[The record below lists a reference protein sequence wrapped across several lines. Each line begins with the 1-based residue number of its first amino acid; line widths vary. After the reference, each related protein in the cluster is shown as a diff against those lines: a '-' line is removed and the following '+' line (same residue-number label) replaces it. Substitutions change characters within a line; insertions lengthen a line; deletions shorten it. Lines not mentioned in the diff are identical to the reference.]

1 MIVLGSNIAEVES
14 DLQTFKMIGECVVNV
29 LRKIALEGGQQ
40 GIKQEDFESFKV
52 ASIPFVEGFLGPL
65 IKAQEDYL
73 ALHGATKVTPPA
85 AAVVAP
91 TPPAPPEQSVQ
102 DILKAAAKTQTG
114 QPTGSRADIKSNPR
128 QFFPKYTLSNQDR
141 LAITIEWSKD
151 PVMTDSRI
159 EELLAGSL
167 SGRNLTVAAVQSWV
181 SYLSKIKANKPSE
194 IESGWN
200 YIKSKYGI
208 DLPIPS
214 HLLQAKG
221 I

>member
-14 DLQTFKMIGECVVNV
+14 DLITFKMIGECVVNV

-73 ALHGATKVTPPA
+73 ALHGTKEVTPPA
-85 AAVVAP
+85 AVVVAP
-91 TPPAPPEQSVQ
+91 TPPEQSVQ
-102 DILKAAAKTQTG
+102 DILKAAAKAQTG
-114 QPTGSRADIKSNPR
+114 QPTGARADIKSNPR
-128 QFFPKYTLSNQDR
+128 QFFPKYILSNQDR
-141 LAITIEWSKD
+141 LAITIEWCKD
-151 PVMTDSRI
+151 PVMVNSRV
-159 EELLAGSL
+159 EALLEGPLA
-167 SGRNLTVAAVQSWV
+167 GRNLTVSAVQSWV

-200 YIKSKYGI
+200 YIKSKYSI

>member
-1 MIVLGSNIAEVES
+1 
-14 DLQTFKMIGECVVNV
+14 
-29 LRKIALEGGQQ
+29 
-40 GIKQEDFESFKV
+40 
-52 ASIPFVEGFLGPL
+52 
-65 IKAQEDYL
+65 
-73 ALHGATKVTPPA
+73 
-85 AAVVAP
+85 
-91 TPPAPPEQSVQ
+91 
-102 DILKAAAKTQTG
+102 
-114 QPTGSRADIKSNPR
+114 
-128 QFFPKYTLSNQDR
+128 
-141 LAITIEWSKD
+141 
-151 PVMTDSRI
+151 MTDSRI

-167 SGRNLTVAAVQSWV
+167 SGRNLTVAVVQSWV